1 MTIQTC
7 NTEGPA
13 LQKDLFPFWPPPPN
27 TPQDTPAPT
36 SFQHGLTWF
45 LGSFPMCFLTIS
57 VALSNSLFLMQTITA
72 CRGKQGQFEAGHREQ
87 LSANFHTDQLPHH
100 CRHEF
105 ADNEGMP
112 HMRQLPPSST
122 QDLSKAKLHNVF
134 TENEKALTASFT
146 IFCTASIVLSATENS
161 SRMKSRTSMA
171 DSSGVSSDSFSKVQS
186 IRIGIHTFGGGSRR
200 FPTESWLFTCTGGS
214 HPPTQVHHKFH
225 SC

>member
-1 MTIQTC
+1 MGTPAAPRTCSEGELEAHQGINGDAWKAREGVWGKVRDTGGSKVMIQTC

-105 ADNEGMP
+105 ADNKGMP

-122 QDLSKAKLHNVF
+122 QDLSKAK
-134 TENEKALTASFT
+134 TAQC
-146 IFCTASIVLSATENS
+146 IY
-161 SRMKSRTSMA
+161 
-171 DSSGVSSDSFSKVQS
+171 
-186 IRIGIHTFGGGSRR
+186 
-200 FPTESWLFTCTGGS
+200 
-214 HPPTQVHHKFH
+214 
-225 SC
+225 